1 MEYRELDARRRV
13 MSLVYTGTGPYV
25 ACNTRGLVH
34 WELADT
40 ARGAATYIHTYY
52 IIQYLHWTPPPPR
65 VHSTLTVTHLFTNAH
80 LAFDLQ

>member
-13 MSLVYTGTGPYV
+13 MWLVYTGTGPYV

-52 IIQYLHWTPPPPR
+52 IIQYLHWTPPPLVCTPLSLSHTYLLMR
-65 VHSTLTVTHLFTNAH
+65 I
-80 LAFDLQ
+80 